1 MNIKFL
7 GTKVSKL
14 SLLVNESN
22 TSELKDDFQLSFVN
36 GYSEED
42 EHSFDVRFSLG
53 ISSKKEGFVL
63 ELEYKGFFSTD
74 EPISASFKESHFPSM
89 NAPAIAYPFLR
100 SFINTVTVNSNLN
113 PVILPTINFQE
124 LVRKQQEA
132 ERLFSSQINI

>member
-14 SLLVNESN
+14 SLLVDVGNEL
-22 TSELKDDFQLSFVN
+22 ELKDDFKLSFIN
-36 GYSEED
+36 KYSEED
-42 EHSFDVRFSLG
+42 ENSFVVAFSLS
-53 ISSKKEGFVL
+53 ISSEEEDFVL
-63 ELEYKGFFSTD
+63 ELEYLGFFSTD
-74 EPISASFKESHFPSM
+74 EPISEDFKESHFPSM

-124 LVRKQQEA
+124 LVRQKKEA
-132 ERLFSSQINI
+132 DKLTS

>member
-14 SLLVNESN
+14 SLLVDVGNEL
-22 TSELKDDFQLSFVN
+22 ELKDDFKLSFIN
-36 GYSEED
+36 KYSEED
-42 EHSFDVRFSLG
+42 ENSFVVAFSLS
-53 ISSKKEGFVL
+53 ISSEEEDFVL
-63 ELEYKGFFSTD
+63 EIEYLGFFSTD
-74 EPISASFKESHFPSM
+74 EPISEGFKESHFPSM

-124 LVRKQQEA
+124 LVRQKKEA
-132 ERLFSSQINI
+132 DKLTS